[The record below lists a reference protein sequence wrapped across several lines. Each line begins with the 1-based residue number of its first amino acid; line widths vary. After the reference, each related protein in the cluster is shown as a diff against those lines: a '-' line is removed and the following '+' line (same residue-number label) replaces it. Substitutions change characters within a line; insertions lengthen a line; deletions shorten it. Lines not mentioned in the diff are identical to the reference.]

1 MKQLD
6 LLVFPSNEKTI
17 SVENDPIY
25 GGAHKYEIR
34 HSLGFEKLE
43 AVYNDEITTLQ
54 FVQKNDD
61 GSVVSGVQSEQLVLA
76 VLDRT
81 KKLNDRFPSEYNA
94 RMIEGLNIFL
104 QACKDRVEDRINR
117 GVMGKLKE

>member
-6 LLVFPSNEKTI
+6 LFVFPSKEKTI

-25 GGAHKYEIR
+25 GGAHKYKIR
-34 HSLGFEKLE
+34 HSLGFENGE
-43 AVYNDEITTLQ
+43 PIYNDETSTIQ

-61 GSVVSGVQSEQLVLA
+61 GSIISGFQSEQLVLA
-76 VLDRT
+76 ILDRT

-104 QACKDRVEDRINR
+104 QACQDRVEDRINR
-117 GVMGKLKE
+117 GVMGKLSK

>member
-6 LLVFPSNEKTI
+6 LLVFPSKEKTI

-34 HSLGFEKLE
+34 NSLGFEKLE

-117 GVMGKLKE
+117 GVMGKLSK